1 MEKTERYEAID
12 LALRAY
18 RRVQDGGVLRRGVV
32 LVGLNVVLMLIGGV
46 VFWMA
51 RDGII
56 AEAKQAIVFAEEL
69 DMEAFV
75 ALWLRTGLVILAM
88 QIPFWILYAAIEA
101 ANLRWYLRREET
113 AGFLGI
119 RLDADTLRVII
130 AQLLVWLV
138 LFALWLGL
146 PGLWVGLAFMAQGN
160 TAVSILAVIL
170 FILTFFFNFVAV
182 PYLAVRLAP
191 TAALAVADGAVS
203 LPRAWSGMRGR
214 MLQPFLAFVL
224 LFVVSFAVSQVL
236 TVVLQFGM
244 MGPLLSIATA
254 AQTAG
259 TSDPTVVFESLLEVL
274 WSPGV
279 VVAISLLGL
288 LTIAVGYIFNIGMQA
303 VCAGAVRDMRQAST
317 DA

>member
-1 MEKTERYEAID
+1 METTERYEAID

-18 RRVQDGGVLRRGVV
+18 RRLKDGGVLRRGVV
-32 LVGLNVVLMLIGGV
+32 LVGLHVVLGLIGSI
-46 VFWMA
+46 VFWLA
-51 RDGII
+51 RHEII

-69 DMEAFV
+69 DMEAFF

-113 AGFLGI
+113 PGLLGI
-119 RLDADTLRVII
+119 RLDLDTFKVML
-130 AQLLVWLV
+130 AQLLVWLI

-146 PGLWVGLAFMAQGN
+146 PGLWAGLAFITQGN
-160 TAVSILAVIL
+160 TAIAILAGIMFV
-170 FILTFFFNFVAV
+170 LTFFFNFVAV

-224 LFVVSFAVSQVL
+224 LFIVSFAVSQVL

-244 MGPLLSIATA
+244 LGPLLSIVTA
-254 AQTAG
+254 AQNAG
-259 TSDPTVVFESLLEVL
+259 TADPTAVLESLLEGL
-274 WSPGV
+274 WSPGLV
-279 VVAISLLGL
+279 IAISLLWL
-288 LTIAVGYIFNIGMQA
+288 LTIGVGYIFNIGQQA
-303 VCAGAVRDMRQAST
+303 ICAGAVRDMQRTRTEA
-317 DA
+317 